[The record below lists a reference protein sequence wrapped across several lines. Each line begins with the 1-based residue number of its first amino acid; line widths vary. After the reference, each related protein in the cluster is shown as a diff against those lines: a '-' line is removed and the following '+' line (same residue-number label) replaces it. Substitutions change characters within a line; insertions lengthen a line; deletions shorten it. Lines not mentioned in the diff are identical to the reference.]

1 MARTVAD
8 IRSKARAHTDMAIN
22 TLVGVCRARGA
33 PPGARVAA
41 ASELLD
47 RGWGRSAQ
55 VHSAPDGGPIQVIIR
70 QLVETV
76 EQTEM
81 KTIEHE

>member
-1 MARTVAD
+1 VQ
-8 IRSKARAHTDMAIN
+8 
-22 TLVGVCRARGA
+22 GE
-33 PPGARVAA
+33 GARVAA